1 MDKILFVLQI
11 TNRIFPDKVPPPR
24 VGAEAAMK
32 TDTLYKRTY
41 NDALDLLQKVRPGEC
56 LPSEAQLCLV
66 LDVSRSTVRKVLR
79 ALAEAGLISDPVAKR
94 RLAKVPD
101 GRDRFLD
108 AETVSPS
115 DRFEREFMSYI
126 LRGNARPGTFLNE
139 LDLARRFGVATT
151 MVREFLNRFQR
162 VGLIDKRPNGGWVF
176 KGFTAR
182 FATELFE
189 IREMFE
195 LRSARLL
202 AGLPADDPIW
212 ATLCA
217 LREDHLAL
225 MARVDLDYARFPDLD
240 SAFHRLVNSA
250 HPNRFIE
257 GFFDVITLIFHY
269 HYQWNKAD
277 ERERNTAA
285 LAEHM
290 DYINALLSRDPA
302 RVERACM
309 AHLASARNTLLRA
322 TQG

>member
-1 MDKILFVLQI
+1 
-11 TNRIFPDKVPPPR
+11 
-24 VGAEAAMK
+24 MK

-41 NDALDLLQKVRPGEC
+41 NDALDLLQKVRPGEY

-66 LDVSRSTVRKVLR
+66 LEVSRTTVRKVLR
-79 ALAEAGLISDPVAKR
+79 ALAEAGLISDPTDKR
-94 RLAKVPD
+94 RLPKAPE
-101 GRDRFLD
+101 GTARFLD
-108 AETVSPS
+108 SETISPS
-115 DRFEREFMSYI
+115 DRFEQEFMSYI

-139 LDLARRFGVATT
+139 LELARRFGVATT

-212 ATLCA
+212 ADLIA
-217 LREDHLAL
+217 LREEHLAL
-225 MARVDLDYARFPDLD
+225 MTRIDLDYGKFQHLD
-240 SAFHRLVNSA
+240 SSFHRRITAA

-257 GFFDVITLIFHY
+257 GFFDIITLIFHY

-277 ERERNTAA
+277 ERERNAVA
-285 LAEHM
+285 LTEHLA
-290 DYINALLSRDPA
+290 YIDALLSRDPA
-302 RVERACM
+302 RVEAACK
-309 AHLASARNTLLRA
+309 AHLASARHTLLRA
-322 TQG
+322 TRG

>member
-1 MDKILFVLQI
+1 M
-11 TNRIFPDKVPPPR
+11 RS
-24 VGAEAAMK
+24 
-32 TDTLYKRTY
+32 DTVFKRSY
-41 NDALDLLQKVRPGEC
+41 NDALDLLQKVRPGDC
-56 LPSEAQLCLV
+56 LPSEVQLCLT
-66 LDVSRSTVRKVLR
+66 LDVSRTTVRKVLR
-79 ALAEAGLISDPVAKR
+79 ALAEAGLISDPAIKR
-94 RLAKVPD
+94 RLPAVSGAPA
-101 GRDRFLD
+101 RFIE
-108 AETVSPS
+108 AETISQS
-115 DRFEREFMSYI
+115 KRFEQEFMSYI

-162 VGLIDKRPNGGWVF
+162 VGLIDRRPNGGWVF

-202 AGLPADDPIW
+202 ARLPAEDPVW
-212 ATLCA
+212 SGLAA
-217 LREDHLAL
+217 MRAEHLAL
-225 MARVDLDYARFPDLD
+225 MTRIDLDYGQFPDLD
-240 SAFHRLVNSA
+240 SAFHRLINAA

-285 LAEHM
+285 LTEHLA
-290 DYINALLSRDPA
+290 YIDALLSRDPA
-302 RVERACM
+302 RVDAACR
-309 AHLASARNTLLRA
+309 AHLASARHTLLRA
-322 TQG
+322 TRG

>member
-1 MDKILFVLQI
+1 
-11 TNRIFPDKVPPPR
+11 
-24 VGAEAAMK
+24 MK

-41 NDALDLLQKVRPGEC
+41 NDALDLLQKVRPGDY
-56 LPSEAQLCLV
+56 LPSEAQLCLA
-66 LDVSRSTVRKVLR
+66 LDVSRTTVRKVLR
-79 ALAEAGLISDPVAKR
+79 ALAEAGLISDPTDKR
-94 RLAKVPD
+94 RLPKVPD
-101 GRDRFLD
+101 GRARFQ
-108 AETVSPS
+108 ASETISQS
-115 DRFEREFMSYI
+115 DRFEQAFMSYI

-212 ATLCA
+212 SALAA
-217 LREDHLAL
+217 LREEHLAL
-225 MARVDLDYARFPDLD
+225 MSRIDSDYGRFPDLD
-240 SAFHRLVNSA
+240 SAFHRLINAA

-257 GFFDVITLIFHY
+257 GFFDVITLICHY

-277 ERERNTAA
+277 ERERNAAA
-285 LAEHM
+285 LTEHLA
-290 DYINALLSRDPA
+290 YIDALLSRDPV
-302 RVERACM
+302 RVEAACK
-309 AHLASARNTLLRA
+309 AHLASARHTLLRA
-322 TQG
+322 TRG

>member
-1 MDKILFVLQI
+1 
-11 TNRIFPDKVPPPR
+11 
-24 VGAEAAMK
+24 MK

-41 NDALDLLQKVRPGEC
+41 NDALDLLQKVRPGDY
-56 LPSEAQLCLV
+56 LPSEAQLCLA
-66 LDVSRSTVRKVLR
+66 LDVSRTTVRKVLR
-79 ALAEAGLISDPVAKR
+79 ALAEAGLISDPTDKR
-94 RLAKVPD
+94 RLPKVPD
-101 GRDRFLD
+101 GTARFQ
-108 AETVSPS
+108 ASETISQS
-115 DRFEREFMSYI
+115 DRFEQAFMSYI

-212 ATLCA
+212 SELAA
-217 LREDHLAL
+217 LREEHLAL
-225 MARVDLDYARFPDLD
+225 MTRIDSDYGKFPELD
-240 SAFHRLVNSA
+240 SAFHRLINAA

-277 ERERNTAA
+277 ERERNAAA
-285 LAEHM
+285 LTEHLA
-290 DYINALLSRDPA
+290 YIDALLSRDPVQ
-302 RVERACM
+302 VEAACK
-309 AHLASARNTLLRA
+309 AHLSSARHTLLRA
-322 TQG
+322 TRG

>member
-1 MDKILFVLQI
+1 M
-11 TNRIFPDKVPPPR
+11 R
-24 VGAEAAMK
+24 
-32 TDTLYKRTY
+32 TDTVFKRSY
-41 NDALDLLQKVRPGEC
+41 NDALDLLQKFRPGDC
-56 LPSEAQLCLV
+56 LPSEAQLCLA
-66 LDVSRSTVRKVLR
+66 LDVSRTTVRKVLQM
-79 ALAEAGLISDPVAKR
+79 LTESGLISDPAGKR
-94 RLAKVPD
+94 RLPKAL
-101 GRDRFLD
+101 GGSERFLD
-108 AETVSPS
+108 SETIPQSK
-115 DRFEREFMSYI
+115 RFEQEFMSYI

-202 AGLPADDPIW
+202 AGLPAEDPVW
-212 ATLCA
+212 SSLAEMRDA
-217 LREDHLAL
+217 HLSL
-225 MARVDLDYARFPDLD
+225 MTRIDVDYAQFPDLD
-240 SAFHRLVNSA
+240 SAFHRLINAA

-269 HYQWNKAD
+269 HYHWNKAD

-285 LAEHM
+285 LTEHLA
-290 DYINALLSRDPA
+290 YIDALMSHDPA
-302 RVERACM
+302 RVEAACK
-309 AHLASARNTLLRA
+309 AHLASARHTLLRA
-322 TQG
+322 TRG